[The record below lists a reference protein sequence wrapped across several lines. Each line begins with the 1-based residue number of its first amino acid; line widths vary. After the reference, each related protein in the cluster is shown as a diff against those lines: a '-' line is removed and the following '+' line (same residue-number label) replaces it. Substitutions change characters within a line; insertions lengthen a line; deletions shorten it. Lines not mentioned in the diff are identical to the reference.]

1 MAAVGDAV
9 VEQLLVGDVI
19 TTAAARAPQ
28 RVAAT
33 LDGRRL
39 TFAEVADA
47 AEHLAKV
54 LLGRGVRRGDR
65 VAWWAET
72 SLDAVPLYFA
82 CAHIGAIFTPLNP
95 KYTDGEAA
103 PVLDRAD
110 PAVVITDDGRGGNV
124 VIQDLMGER
133 APGAVEFPEVHEDD
147 AHVIFFTSGTTGE
160 PKGCVLSHRTQ
171 RLRAGN
177 GSWPLGA
184 NICMFPQFHMAGWAS
199 TLNTWLS
206 GDEMVYVTRPDAD
219 HLLDAVERHRAYMM
233 YCIPAVWQR
242 ILDADRT
249 GRDLSS
255 LRRADTGT
263 SATTPELLAGI
274 ADAFPDATTS
284 IAYGS
289 TEASLVCM
297 LWPQDVLRKPGS
309 VGPPGPGVHV
319 RLDGDGELW
328 ARSSHLFSGYFRNPE
343 ATAAALVDGWY
354 RTGELAA
361 CDDEGYYSIIGRDKD
376 LIRTGGETVAPAEV
390 DTVLQSHPA
399 LADAAVA
406 GIPDDTWGEVITAFV
421 VVRGGSS
428 IELADLRRHC
438 EGRLAP
444 HKHPRRLMVVAAI
457 PRTGPTGQ
465 VQRRRLVELAATAV

>member
-1 MAAVGDAV
+1 
-9 VEQLLVGDVI
+9 
-19 TTAAARAPQ
+19 
-28 RVAAT
+28 
-33 LDGRRL
+33 
-39 TFAEVADA
+39 
-47 AEHLAKV
+47 
-54 LLGRGVRRGDR
+54 
-65 VAWWAET
+65 
-72 SLDAVPLYFA
+72 
-82 CAHIGAIFTPLNP
+82 
-95 KYTDGEAA
+95 
-103 PVLDRAD
+103 
-110 PAVVITDDGRGGNV
+110 
-124 VIQDLMGER
+124 
-133 APGAVEFPEVHEDD
+133 
-147 AHVIFFTSGTTGE
+147 
-160 PKGCVLSHRTQ
+160 
-171 RLRAGN
+171 
-177 GSWPLGA
+177 
-184 NICMFPQFHMAGWAS
+184 
-199 TLNTWLS
+199 
-206 GDEMVYVTRPDAD
+206 
-219 HLLDAVERHRAYMM
+219 MM

-274 ADAFPDATTS
+274 AEAFPDATTS

-297 LWPQDVLRKPGS
+297 LWPQDILRKPGS